1 MVFTL
6 IFKVFGFQSPFL
18 WFSDGEEKRWTK
30 NNIIT
35 RIQRIKIKRKKK
47 KKMKKKGEKEKVEKI
62 NRNK

>member
-6 IFKVFGFQSPFL
+6 IFKVFGFQSLFL
-18 WFSDGEEKRWTK
+18 WFSDREEKRWTK
-30 NNIIT
+30 NNIVI
-35 RIQRIKIKRKKK
+35 RIQVQRLKE